1 MSWCGVVQHEE
12 LPPSERT
19 NPFADFDR
27 MHALLGETQMLTDEK
42 AHLSNTF
49 WYDGVACGAREWAVC
64 VVYVCVC
71 VCVCV
76 CCAHV
81 FCSVLP
87 CSGLRL
93 CQSVAVSASNTLCIL
108 RVVCCG
114 AGRRA
119 AAASSGSPTTRPT
132 CGSGRSR
139 AASLPVPLC
148 TVFVVWKCV
157 CITAIHCEPR
167 RDVV

>member
-71 VCVCV
+71 VCV
-76 CCAHV
+76 
-81 FCSVLP
+81 
-87 CSGLRL
+87 
-93 CQSVAVSASNTLCIL
+93 
-108 RVVCCG
+108 
-114 AGRRA
+114 
-119 AAASSGSPTTRPT
+119 
-132 CGSGRSR
+132 
-139 AASLPVPLC
+139 LC
-148 TVFVVWKCV
+148 TRVLFCAPVFGSAPVSVRRCLCEQHSLYFTGRVLRCRSTSGGRVKWFTYDTSNVWFWKK
-157 CITAIHCEPR
+157 
-167 RDVV
+167 